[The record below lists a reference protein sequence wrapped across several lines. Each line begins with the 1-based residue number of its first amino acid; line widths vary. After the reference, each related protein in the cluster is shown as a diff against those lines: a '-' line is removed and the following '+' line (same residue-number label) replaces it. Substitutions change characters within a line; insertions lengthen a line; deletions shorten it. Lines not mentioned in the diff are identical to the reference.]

1 MAPNLML
8 LTLRPEIAGL
18 PASTEK
24 LSLFARLAG
33 FILRSQPR
41 RGERA

>member
-8 LTLRPEIAGL
+8 LTLRPEIAGR

-24 LSLFARLAG
+24 LSLFARLTG
-33 FILRSQPR
+33 FILQSQVR
-41 RGERA
+41 RGQRA